1 MSLFTKFS
9 LKNPVAIVILCIL
22 IVIGAGFSVTK
33 FRQEQLP
40 DVNFPSVTVQAVY
53 PGASPN
59 DVLNEVTVPL
69 ETVLR
74 NVPGVKNVTSQSQN
88 NFAMIALEFSFKDN
102 MDEMKKK
109 VEDAI
114 ANVKLPSV
122 VENPKVSTFGTSN
135 QAILYSA
142 VQTTGSTS
150 QEELNDIVKNRILPQ
165 LKSIDGVA
173 DVKASGLVDNGVYIQ
188 LNTDKLQEKHL
199 SFNMIQQALQANN
212 LSIPL
217 GEATLNQTKEPVI
230 ISGKVDSVDNLKNIV
245 LMPAPNKVTLGDV
258 ADIKQGK
265 DVNII
270 SRTNGAPSIGLDV
283 YKASTANTVAVS
295 EKVLDAYKAFD
306 DEGKVKTLVEYDRS
320 SDVKESVFS
329 MAREGG
335 LGALFASIL
344 ILLFLRNFRAT
355 LIAIV
360 SIPLSIMISLITLK
374 YFSNVTLNIMTLG
387 GMAVATGR
395 VVDDSIVVIEN
406 IVRRLQQEKIS
417 KDLLLSATREVG
429 GAITASTITTVAV
442 FAPLGLLQGISG
454 EFFAPFAL
462 TVACSLLAS
471 LVVALT
477 VVPLLAWGLMRKRVP
492 KDHVGESGMSR
503 TYKRVLNW
511 SLNHKATV
519 LILSVLL
526 FVGTLPLT
534 QLVGV
539 TFLPETENKF
549 LFASVEM
556 PKGTALSSADELSR
570 KIDTEFRNN
579 PAVETTHVSVG
590 QANGTAVEPNYV
602 NWFLKL
608 KSDTDT
614 KQFMEDMKA
623 KIKVDA
629 GTKFEIM
636 DGNGGGASAGIDITV
651 TGGSAADRKKAT
663 EDITAAVKKIDGT
676 SNVTNNLQEGTKGI
690 ELQVRAEDALKNG
703 MTVIQASSMLRPYLT
718 ESQIGKVG
726 DGKSAADLFLTLK
739 GTDLTT
745 LDAIGKMTLDLPTGK
760 QILVKDI
767 ADVNEV
773 QLPGKI
779 QNKNGDEYSSVTGT
793 ITSQDTN
800 GVNVAVDD
808 ALKAMTLP
816 NGVKY
821 SLGGA
826 SEDIQN
832 MMSDMMLAM
841 SVALGMVYIV
851 MVISFGEG
859 RAPFAILFSLPFA
872 LVGGLLGTIVIH
884 EPISISSLIGFLMLI
899 GIVVT
904 NAIVLIDR
912 VQHQI
917 KNGLTIREALL
928 ESGGTRLRP
937 ILMTAIATIFA
948 LLPLALGIGSGS
960 IISRGLGAVVIGGL
974 VTSTLLTLVVVP
986 VMYELLNFRKARAQ
1000 RRDTVAKVAL

>member
-1 MSLFTKFS
+1 M
-9 LKNPVAIVILCIL
+9 KNPVAIVILCLL
-22 IVIGAGFSVTK
+22 IAVGAVFSATK

-40 DVNFPSVTVQAVY
+40 DVDLPSVTVQAIY

-59 DVLNEVTVPL
+59 DVLNQVTVPL

-74 NVPGVKNVTSQSQN
+74 NVEGVKNVTSQSQN
-88 NFAMIALEFSFKDN
+88 NFAMITLEFSFKDN
-102 MDEMKKK
+102 MEDKKKK

-114 ANVKLPSV
+114 TNVKLPTE
-122 VENPKVSTFGTSN
+122 VEHPKVSSFGTSN
-135 QAILYSA
+135 QAIIYSA
-142 VQTTGSTS
+142 VQVKGNTS
-150 QEELNDIVKNRILPQ
+150 QEELNDIVQNRILPQ
-165 LKSIDGVA
+165 LKSVDGVA
-173 DVKASGLVDNGVYIQ
+173 DVKASGLTDTGVYIQ
-188 LNTDKLQEKHL
+188 LNTDKMKEKHL
-199 SFNMIQQALQANN
+199 SFNMIQQVLQANN

-217 GEATLNQTKEPVI
+217 GEATLNKTKEPVI
-230 ISGKVDSVDNLKNIV
+230 ITGKVDSVDNLKNVV
-245 LMPAPNKVTLGDV
+245 LSPEPNKVVLGDV
-258 ADIKQGK
+258 SDIKKGK

-270 SRTNGAPSIGLDV
+270 SRTNGAPSIGIDI
-283 YKASTANTVAVS
+283 YKASSANTVAVS
-295 EKVLDAYKAFD
+295 EKVLESYKAFD
-306 DEGKVKTLVEYDRS
+306 DEGKVQTLIEYDRS
-320 SDVKESVFS
+320 ADVKESVFS

-344 ILLFLRNFRAT
+344 ILLFLRNVRAT
-355 LIAIV
+355 IIAIV

-406 IVRRLQQEKIS
+406 IVRRLQTEKIS

-429 GAITASTITTVAV
+429 GAITASTVTTVAV

-462 TVACSLLAS
+462 TVASSLVAS
-471 LVVALT
+471 LIVALT

-492 KDHVGESGMSR
+492 KEHEMESGMAR

-539 TFLPETENKF
+539 TFMPETENKF
-549 LFASVEM
+549 LFATVEM
-556 PKGTALSSADELSR
+556 PKGTSLSTVDELSR
-570 KIDTEFRNN
+570 KIDEEFRNN
-579 PAVETTHVSVG
+579 PAVETTHVGVG
-590 QANGTAVEPNYV
+590 QQNGQTVEPNYA

-614 KQFMEDMKA
+614 KQLMADMKA
-623 KIKVDA
+623 KIKVEE
-629 GTKFEIM
+629 GSKFDM
-636 DGNGGGASAGIDITV
+636 YDGNGGGASAGLDITV
-651 TGGSAADRKKAT
+651 TGGTAEDRKQAT
-663 EDITAAVKKIDGT
+663 EDITAAVKKIEGT
-676 SNVTNNLQEGTKGI
+676 SNVNNNLQEGSKGVQ
-690 ELQVRAEDALKNG
+690 LQVRTEDALKNG
-703 MTVIQASSMLRPYLT
+703 LTVIQASSMLRPYLT

-726 DGKSAADLFLTLK
+726 DGKSASDLFLTLK
-739 GTDLTT
+739 GNSLTT
-745 LDAIGKMTLDLPTGK
+745 LGEIGKMTLDLPTGK
-760 QILVKDI
+760 QIQVKDI
-767 ADVNEV
+767 ADVTQV

-793 ITSQDTN
+793 ITSADAN
-800 GVNVAVDD
+800 AVNTAITD
-808 ALKAMTLP
+808 ALAAMTLP
-816 NGVKY
+816 SGVKY
-821 SLGGA
+821 SMGG
-826 SEDIQN
+826 STEDIQN

-872 LVGGLLGTIVIH
+872 LVGGLLGTIVIG

-917 KNGLTIREALL
+917 KNGLSIREALL

-948 LLPLALGIGSGS
+948 LVPLAAGIGSGS

-974 VTSTLLTLVVVP
+974 VTSTLLTLIVVP
-986 VMYELLNFRKARAQ
+986 VIFELLNFRKARAE